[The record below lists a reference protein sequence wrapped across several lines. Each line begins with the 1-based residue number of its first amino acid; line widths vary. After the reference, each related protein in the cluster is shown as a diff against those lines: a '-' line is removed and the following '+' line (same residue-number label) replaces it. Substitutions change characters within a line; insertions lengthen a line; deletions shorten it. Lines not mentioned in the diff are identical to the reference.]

1 MAKRGNNEG
10 SIYHRKDGRWVAVL
24 DLGWTAGTRR
34 RRSYYA
40 KTRQEVAQKL
50 TASLRAHQEGLPVA
64 ADRQSLSQFLE
75 RWLTDSVKTTVRVR
89 TYRSYA
95 ELVRL
100 HIKPE
105 LGRIPLSKLNPQD
118 VQAFVNRKLDSGLSP
133 RTVQYM
139 HAVLRRALGQAERW
153 GVVPRNVARL
163 VSPPR
168 VALSKTEPLTPD
180 EARRLLDT
188 VRGERLEALYTVAIA
203 VGLRQGEAL
212 GLHWSD
218 IDLDG
223 GTLAVRH
230 ALQWL
235 DGEPSFVEPK
245 TDRGRRTIT
254 LPSVTLTALRTHR
267 VRQAE
272 ERLRVGPHW
281 RETGLVF
288 TTQTGGP
295 LEPHA
300 VTRQFQRRL
309 AKAGIGHHRFHDLR
323 HTCAT
328 LLLAQGVS
336 LRVVM
341 ETLGHTQ
348 IATTADIYS
357 HVLPALMDE
366 AARKMN
372 DALATNAL
380 SERAR

>member
-1 MAKRGNNEG
+1 M
-10 SIYHRKDGRWVAVL
+10 
-24 DLGWTAGTRR
+24 
-34 RRSYYA
+34 
-40 KTRQEVAQKL
+40 Q
-50 TASLRAHQEGLPVA
+50 P
-64 ADRQSLSQFLE
+64 
-75 RWLTDSVKTTVRVR
+75 TVRER
-89 TYRSYA
+89 TYRSYGD
-95 ELVRL
+95 LVRL
-100 HIKPE
+100 HITPE
-105 LGRIPLSKLNPQD
+105 IGRIPLAKLSPQD

-153 GVVPRNVARL
+153 GTVPRNVARL
-163 VSPPR
+163 VSAPR
-168 VALSKTEPLTPD
+168 VPRSTTEPLTPD

-212 GLHWSD
+212 GLHWAD
-218 IDLDG
+218 VDLVG
-223 GTLAVRH
+223 GTLAVRT

-235 DGEPSFVEPK
+235 DGKPSFVEPK

-254 LPSVTLTALRTHR
+254 LPGVTVGALRRHR
-267 VRQAE
+267 VHQAE
-272 ERLRVGPHW
+272 EKLRAGPDWH
-281 RETGLVF
+281 ETGLVF
-288 TTQTGGP
+288 TTQVGGP

-309 AKAGIGHHRFHDLR
+309 VKAGIGHHRFHDLR

-357 HVLPALMDE
+357 HVLPTLMDE
-366 AARKMN
+366 AAAKM
-372 DALATNAL
+372 DAVLG
-380 SERAR
+380 